1 MQKGW
6 FLGDTPAAAPPS
18 TCPGASRAESL
29 PGPLF
34 QMTPRL
40 HWPRRVSEMALSCT
54 YPICRGFA
62 AGSPTQLT
70 AADSLLC
77 CQLLGL
83 PLGPGPQ
90 ERCLWGGEHP
100 TSRNKGCQGQAPQQD
115 SLGVVV
121 CTLGLWGAWWCP
133 QRGAGSQAPG
143 PTAHS
148 LASPSWGPPPLEPLE
163 FAREEARARCQQ
175 PGVNPGAVW
184 PGRGRCRWACSVMSE
199 PRGTSGTTADSCGE

>member
-90 ERCLWGGEHP
+90 ERRLWGGEHP

-133 QRGAGSQAPG
+133 QRVLVHRPLAP
-143 PTAHS
+143 PPN
-148 LASPSWGPPPLEPLE
+148 LSPAPPGGPPHLSLWSLLGKRPEPDASSPGLIQ
-163 FAREEARARCQQ
+163 ALCGLAEA
-175 PGVNPGAVW
+175 AVAGLV
-184 PGRGRCRWACSVMSE
+184 P
-199 PRGTSGTTADSCGE
+199 